1 MLVKALLVGLVLG
14 FCKSEWMYGFP
25 MTGRPI
31 VVSTLTGLVLGD
43 PVQGVILGSILE
55 LMFIGAFNVGVALYP
70 DIPQQVLFAQLL
82 QSLLEVER
90 Q

>member
-43 PVQGVILGSILE
+43 PVQGVILQCR
-55 LMFIGAFNVGVALYP
+55 
-70 DIPQQVLFAQLL
+70 D
-82 QSLLEVER
+82 QSSAWR
-90 Q
+90 QWSCR

>member
-31 VVSTLTGLVLGD
+31 VVSTLTGLVL
-43 PVQGVILGSILE
+43 
-55 LMFIGAFNVGVALYP
+55 
-70 DIPQQVLFAQLL
+70 
-82 QSLLEVER
+82 SLIHI
-90 Q
+90 